1 MTSVCTRSL
10 AIAAIAALPAAP
22 AVAEQPVSPQPG
34 HVHHEPAPASLFDS
48 RDASGTAWLPPE
60 SPMYGLH
67 RRVGEWELMAHGAGF
82 LQFLYESGPRGSDQF
97 GSINWVMGMARRS
110 AGGGRLGLRAMLS
123 VEPWTVQGC
132 GYPDLLATGEVCR
145 GELIRD
151 RQHPHDFSM
160 ELGAEYRRPMPR
172 SLHWELYGGLA
183 GEPALGPVA
192 YPHRLSAM
200 GNLLA
205 PIAHHWLDA
214 THITFGVLTAG
225 VAADRWKVEGSIFNG
240 REPDERRANLDLA
253 PLDSFSARVWYLP
266 TRTLALQISAGRLA
280 EAEAPDHPGDPRV
293 DVRRVTASVTWHR
306 PIGRGALWASTAA
319 WGRNT
324 EEGVGTDALLL
335 ETAVLR
341 DARRSWFGR
350 FEVVEK
356 SAHDLGAPGDGVFTV
371 AKIQV
376 GHVRYFASWRGLQA
390 GAGASISAGL
400 VPRTLDS
407 LYGRRVNP
415 GLAVYLTMRP
425 AVHAM
430 AH

>member
-160 ELGAEYRRPMPR
+160 ELGAEYR
-172 SLHWELYGGLA
+172 HGA
-183 GEPALGPVA
+183 FT
-192 YPHRLSAM
+192 
-200 GNLLA
+200 GNC
-205 PIAHHWLDA
+205 
-214 THITFGVLTAG
+214 TAG
-225 VAADRWKVEGSIFNG
+225 SPAS
-240 REPDERRANLDLA
+240 RRSD
-253 PLDSFSARVWYLP
+253 PSP
-266 TRTLALQISAGRLA
+266 TRTGC
-280 EAEAPDHPGDPRV
+280 
-293 DVRRVTASVTWHR
+293 RR
-306 PIGRGALWASTAA
+306 WAICS
-319 WGRNT
+319 
-324 EEGVGTDALLL
+324 
-335 ETAVLR
+335 
-341 DARRSWFGR
+341 RRSPTTGSTPPTSP
-350 FEVVEK
+350 
-356 SAHDLGAPGDGVFTV
+356 SAC
-371 AKIQV
+371 
-376 GHVRYFASWRGLQA
+376 
-390 GAGASISAGL
+390 
-400 VPRTLDS
+400 
-407 LYGRRVNP
+407 
-415 GLAVYLTMRP
+415 
-425 AVHAM
+425 
-430 AH
+430 